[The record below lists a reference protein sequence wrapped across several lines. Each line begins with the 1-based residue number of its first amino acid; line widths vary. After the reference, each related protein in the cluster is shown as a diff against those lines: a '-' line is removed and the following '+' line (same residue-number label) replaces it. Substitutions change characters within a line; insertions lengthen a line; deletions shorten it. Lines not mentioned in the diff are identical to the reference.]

1 MTQPLPASRRL
12 HPFAGKR
19 LTANE
24 YVDMLLP
31 PRIHLELLLTGE
43 AINPWHLTSVVGVF
57 NVATALAYMH
67 HDRRAIRLYEAV
79 SQLVLGISRAGFDQP
94 GMRERLRKTFN
105 IADDYL
111 QQQTRP
117 DLQRAV
123 RLVEYQIRHGQATP
137 LVLAPVAADALC

>member
-1 MTQPLPASRRL
+1 MTRSLPASRRL
-12 HPFAGKR
+12 HPFAGQR
-19 LTANE
+19 LSAAE

-31 PRIHLELLLTGE
+31 PRIHLELLLNCVT
-43 AINPWHLTSVVGVF
+43 INPWHLTSVVGVF

-67 HDRRAIRLYEAV
+67 HDQRSIRLYEAV
-79 SQLVLGISRAGFDQP
+79 SQLVLDISRSGFDESS
-94 GMRERLRKTFN
+94 MRERLRKTFN

-117 DLQRAV
+117 DLLRAV

-137 LVLAPVAADALC
+137 LLLEPVAADALC